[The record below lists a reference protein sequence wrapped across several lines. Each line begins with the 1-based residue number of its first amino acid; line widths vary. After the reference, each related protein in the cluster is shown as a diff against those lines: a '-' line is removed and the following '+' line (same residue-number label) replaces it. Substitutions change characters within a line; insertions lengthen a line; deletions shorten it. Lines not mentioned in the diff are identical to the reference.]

1 MPKIMLIRILLGAVL
16 AVFLNPTTAMA
27 NGGTQNYDVVG
38 TEATWRWHLVED
50 SINELNIY
58 ENGSDF
64 PPEGYDYDATLN
76 WDGFDSFGIVSIN
89 NSTFDTNGGSATI
102 SGGSVTFTDTDHPGD
117 TLNYQFQNNW
127 YQTTV
132 SLDAA
137 GSIKLYGNLGSDGGT
152 TWTTI
157 GGKLFSYEIDE
168 VGGGVDKDPIFY
180 WPTPPTTYTNGND
193 NPELVVSGTS
203 LTFKLHA
210 FAHQEN
216 ISINPLDYM
225 AKFAQFASENINR
238 TDIFN
243 YATWS
248 PAPAPAPVYVRQ
260 SSNLTFAQSLY
271 ASDTLSDPDGQLR
284 ATVDQVMSKYG
295 SLIK

>member
-1 MPKIMLIRILLGAVL
+1 MSLRILLGVVL
-16 AVFLNPTTAMA
+16 AIFLNPTAAMA
-27 NGGTQNYDVVG
+27 QNYDVVG
-38 TEATWRWHLVED
+38 TEATWRWLVWD
-50 SINELNIY
+50 DFILELTID
-58 ENGSDF
+58 ENGDNF
-64 PPEGYDYDATLN
+64 ADEVLN
-76 WDGFDSFGIVSIN
+76 WDGFDGFGTVNIN
-89 NSTFDTNGGSATI
+89 ATIFDTNGNNATI
-102 SGGSVTFTDTDHPGD
+102 SGGSVTFTDTDHLGD
-117 TLNYQFQNNW
+117 TLNYQFQDNW

-132 SLDAA
+132 SLDTA
-137 GSIKLYGNLGSDGGT
+137 GSIKLFGDLGSDNQT
-152 TWTTI
+152 AWTTI
-157 GGKLFSYEIDE
+157 DGKLFSYQNALNT
-168 VGGGVDKDPIFY
+168 VHKDPIFY

-193 NPELVVSGTS
+193 DAELVVSGTS

-216 ISINPLDYM
+216 ISINHLDYM

-248 PAPAPAPVYVRQ
+248 PAPAPAPAPVYVRQ

-284 ATVDQVMSKYG
+284 KTVDQIMNKYG

>member
-1 MPKIMLIRILLGAVL
+1 MLIRILLGAVL

-27 NGGTQNYDVVG
+27 NGGPQNYDVVG
-38 TEATWRWHLVED
+38 TEATWRWFVGND
-50 SINELNIY
+50 RIWELNID
-58 ENGSDF
+58 ENGGNF
-64 PPEGYDYDATLN
+64 NGEILIV
-76 WDGFDSFGIVSIN
+76 DGFDEFEGNVIIN
-89 NSTFDTNGGSATI
+89 NSTFNTNGASATI

-168 VGGGVDKDPIFY
+168 VDGGVHKDPIFY

-216 ISINPLDYM
+216 LSINPLDYM

-248 PAPAPAPVYVRQ
+248 PAPAPAYVRQ